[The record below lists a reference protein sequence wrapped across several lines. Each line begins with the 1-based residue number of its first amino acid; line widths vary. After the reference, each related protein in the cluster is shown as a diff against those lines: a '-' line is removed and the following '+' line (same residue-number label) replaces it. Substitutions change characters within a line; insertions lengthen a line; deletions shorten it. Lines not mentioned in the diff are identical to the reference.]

1 MKNSINSWTKLA
13 SMSDAVLLQNG
24 RFYTGFSPST
34 QLQSMLICDGRIH
47 SLGAEEDIDP
57 HLRHQSQRIDLQ
69 GKTVWP
75 GLTDS
80 HLHLANLAY
89 RLAAVDCETDSLAE
103 CLLRVQQ
110 AAQSLPEDAWVIGYG
125 WNHNAWQPAR
135 YGTVEE
141 LDAVCGGRPAV
152 LYAKSLHA
160 SWVNSAAL
168 RLAGLTDASV
178 DPPGGKLQR
187 NADGALSGI
196 LLENAMALV
205 DQVIPPLEGS
215 HLQALLKQA
224 QTHLLSIGITSVH
237 DFDGLDCLE
246 ALQALEANGKLRM
259 RVCKNLPGTQIEEVA
274 QLGLKSSIG
283 SELLRLG
290 WLKLFADGA
299 LGPQTAAMLA
309 PYEGSTSQGILL
321 MDADAVYEQGVRAA
335 ALGLPLAI
343 HAIGDAAVRAVLDGF
358 ERLRAYESAQHLPHL
373 PHRIEHAQL
382 VAPED
387 LPRFKA
393 LNIHASVQPIHAT
406 SDMEMAEKYWGK
418 RCVHAYAYA
427 SLREHGASLL
437 AGSDAPVESANP
449 FWGLHAAVTRQ
460 RRNGNPG
467 PDGWHPE
474 QSLSLDAALVA
485 YTLNPAQACGLGNAV
500 GKIAPGYNADLI
512 VLSRDPFSCDPTEL
526 WKVQPEMTLIDGEI
540 VFQR

>member
-1 MKNSINSWTKLA
+1 MTENI
-13 SMSDAVLLQNG
+13 LLQNG

-34 QLQSMLICDGRIH
+34 QLQAMLICDGCIH
-47 SLGAEEDIDP
+47 SLGAEESLDP
-57 HLRHQSQRIDLQ
+57 NLRRNSRRIDLQ
-69 GKTVWP
+69 GQTVWP

-80 HLHLANLAY
+80 HLHLASLSY

-103 CLLRVQQ
+103 CLHRVQH
-110 AAQSLPEDAWVIGYG
+110 AAQTLPEDAWIIGFG

-135 YGTVEE
+135 YGTAQE

-152 LYAKSLHA
+152 LYAKSFHA

-178 DPPGGKLQR
+178 DPPGGKLLR
-187 NADGALSGI
+187 NADGTLSGI

-205 DQVIPPLEGS
+205 DRVIPPLKDI
-215 HLQALLKQA
+215 HLQELLKQA
-224 QTHLLSIGITSVH
+224 QTHLLSMGITSVH

-246 ALQALEANGKLRM
+246 ALQSLEANGELRM
-259 RVCKNLPGTQIEEVA
+259 RVCKNLPGTQIEKVA
-274 QLGLKSSIG
+274 QLGLKSGTG
-283 SELLRLG
+283 SEHLRLG

-358 ERLRAYESAQHLPHL
+358 ERLRDYESAQHLPHL

-382 VAPED
+382 VSPED
-387 LPRFKA
+387 LPRFQA
-393 LNIHASVQPIHAT
+393 LNIIASVQPIHAT
-406 SDMEMAEKYWGK
+406 SDMEMAEKYWGL
-418 RCVHAYAYA
+418 RCANAYAYA
-427 SLREHGASLL
+427 SLQKQGAVLI

-460 RRNGNPG
+460 RPNGVPG

-474 QSLSLDAALVA
+474 QRLSLSDALAA
-485 YTLNPAQACGLGNAV
+485 YTLNPARACGLGNSY
-500 GKIAPGYNADLI
+500 GKIAPGNPADLI
-512 VLSRDPFSCDPTEL
+512 VLPRDPFSIHPSEL
-526 WKVQPEMTLIDGEI
+526 WQIQPDMTLIDGQI